1 MAVFGTDR
9 RKIEVVLFDL
19 GSTLL
24 YFDASWP
31 ELMEQSSHELAKS
44 LRELGYLLESS
55 RFAKRFLTRLQE
67 YYLERETEFIEHT
80 TAYLLKSL
88 LAEYGYLN
96 IPEEHVRSVLARM
109 YAITQAHWRL
119 EEDAVSTLETL
130 REAGYRLGMISNAAD
145 ESDVQMLVDRNN
157 LRQYFDVLLVSA
169 AVGVRK
175 PHPRIFQMALDH
187 WGVSPEQAVMVGDTL
202 GADILGA
209 KLAGMTSVW
218 ITRRAQ
224 RPGNRDHEDT
234 IRPDEVIASLAELPA
249 LLARL
254 QKA

>member
-1 MAVFGTDR
+1 MAVFRTNE

-19 GSTLL
+19 GNTLL

-31 ELMEQSSHELAKS
+31 ELIEQSSHELARS
-44 LRELGYLLESS
+44 LEELGYTLESA
-55 RFAKRFLTRLQE
+55 RFAEKFLQRLQD

-80 TAYLLKSL
+80 TAFLLKSL
-88 LAEYGYLN
+88 LAEYGYRN
-96 IPEEHVRSVLARM
+96 IPEKHVRSVLARM
-109 YAITQAHWRL
+109 YAITQVHWRL
-119 EEDAVSTLETL
+119 EEDAHPTLESL
-130 REAGYRLGMISNAAD
+130 KRAGYRLGLISNAAD
-145 ESDVQMLVDRNN
+145 ESDVQTLVDRNN
-157 LRQYFDVLLVSA
+157 LRRYFDVLLVSA

-187 WGVSPEQAVMVGDTL
+187 WRVRPEQAVMVGDTL

-209 KLAGMTSVW
+209 KLAGMISVW

-224 RPGNRDHEDT
+224 SPGNRDHEDT
-234 IRPDEVIASLAELPA
+234 IQPDEVIPSLAELPP

-254 QKA
+254 QEA